1 MRQNAQIGP
10 NLTGAAAA
18 PERAQ
23 EMTVATE
30 EFPPDSLGSPRDLT
44 AMRISYA
51 RAGDPIGSVPPPE
64 HEVEDAAEVLFFDKL
79 GERLAFERSGVR
91 LYEALIAKYD
101 ASGSYEGGPERE
113 ELVHFMTEEHEHF
126 TMLGEV
132 IEELGGDPSAVTP
145 AADLTGVAGAGLVQ
159 VVTDPRTTL
168 IQALEAILA
177 AELVDNDCWEALS
190 EMARLRGREDLSAR
204 FDRALAQEREHLAGV
219 RRWLAVGQG
228 RAAAAT
234 RH

>member
-1 MRQNAQIGP
+1 
-10 NLTGAAAA
+10 
-18 PERAQ
+18 
-23 EMTVATE
+23 
-30 EFPPDSLGSPRDLT
+30 
-44 AMRISYA
+44 
-51 RAGDPIGSVPPPE
+51 
-64 HEVEDAAEVLFFDKL
+64 
-79 GERLAFERSGVR
+79 
-91 LYEALIAKYD
+91 
-101 ASGSYEGGPERE
+101 
-113 ELVHFMTEEHEHF
+113 
-126 TMLGEV
+126 MLGEV

-190 EMARLRGREDLSAR
+190 EMARLRGREDLSSR